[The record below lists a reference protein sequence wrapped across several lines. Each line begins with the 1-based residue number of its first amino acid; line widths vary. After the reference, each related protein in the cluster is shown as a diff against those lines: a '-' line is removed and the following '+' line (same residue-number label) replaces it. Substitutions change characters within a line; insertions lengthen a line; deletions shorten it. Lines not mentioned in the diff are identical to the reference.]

1 MFSCGGR
8 ADGGMYFLFHSPYL
22 SPLHFNVKFMLT
34 AKPDGLVTNS
44 QLFPFTAGQTN
55 ILLAPENA
63 NNATCLVVNAAGKL
77 DSTACSADVAGQSF
91 SIV

>member
-1 MFSCGGR
+1 MEVCTS
-8 ADGGMYFLFHSPYL
+8 YSIPL
-22 SPLHFNVKFMLT
+22 SISTPLQRKYILT
-34 AKPDGLVTNS
+34 AKPGGLVTNS
-44 QLFPFTAGQTN
+44 QLFPFTAGQSN

>member
-8 ADGGMYFLFHSPYL
+8 ADGGTCFLLGFPH
-22 SPLHFNVKFMLT
+22 PLHYRKSILT
-34 AKPDGLVTNS
+34 AKPDGVVTNS
-44 QLFPFTAGQTN
+44 QLFPFKAGQTN

-63 NNATCLVVNAAGKL
+63 NDATCLVANAAGKL

-91 SIV
+91 SIVSA